1 MRVAGGWGGGL
12 VAGITMARLQAA
24 APEEILGRRQGQAGL
39 WAHRT
44 LLVRHGR
51 ELGRLSVLSANPG
64 QEELEGT
71 RSWMELTQPV
81 GRVRPRGPRLSQRG
95 RYPTALED
103 TVRSQYGNT
112 GKNPRM

>member
-1 MRVAGGWGGGL
+1 MRVGGGGVWWQASPWHGYRL
-12 VAGITMARLQAA
+12 LLPRKSWGAGRD
-24 APEEILGRRQGQAGL
+24 RQDSGPTGHC
-39 WAHRT
+39 WPDM
-44 LLVRHGR
+44 G
-51 ELGRLSVLSANPG
+51 ELGRLSVLSANRG

-71 RSWMELTQPV
+71 RSWAELTQPV